1 VFVQYDT
8 DLQTVY
14 RSVIAKLTYVS
25 SSSAWCGF
33 TRATDSMRSSD
44 EASAGVPP
52 NVPSFAELCRT
63 ADDRLFNQIL
73 SNKAHVL
80 DNLLPPTSVAS
91 QNYNLDH
98 AATSQDIT

>member
-1 VFVQYDT
+1 MFVQYDT

-44 EASAGVPP
+44 EASV
-52 NVPSFAELCRT
+52 
-63 ADDRLFNQIL
+63 
-73 SNKAHVL
+73 
-80 DNLLPPTSVAS
+80 VA
-91 QNYNLDH
+91 
-98 AATSQDIT
+98 